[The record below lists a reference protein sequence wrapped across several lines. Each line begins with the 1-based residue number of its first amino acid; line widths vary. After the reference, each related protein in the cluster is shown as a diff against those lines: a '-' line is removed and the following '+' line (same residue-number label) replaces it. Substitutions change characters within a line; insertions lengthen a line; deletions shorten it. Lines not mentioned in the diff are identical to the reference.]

1 MASVRA
7 AETCSCHVNV
17 GKMRAQENLWTP
29 PYKRGRTGQEI
40 FHFPGEG
47 KKGSVFAAALRGSTG
62 SYQHKSRLIRTV
74 TDPKCPHKHETAGP
88 ACASAGPLS
97 SGSV

>member
-1 MASVRA
+1 MPRKI
-7 AETCSCHVNV
+7 CGPH
-17 GKMRAQENLWTP
+17 RI
-29 PYKRGRTGQEI
+29 RGGVPVKFELKI